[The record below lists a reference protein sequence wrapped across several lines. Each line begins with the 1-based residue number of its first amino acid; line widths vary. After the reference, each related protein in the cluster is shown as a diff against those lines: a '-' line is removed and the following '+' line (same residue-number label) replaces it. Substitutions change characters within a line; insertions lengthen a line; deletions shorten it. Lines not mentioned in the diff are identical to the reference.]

1 MAFFNRISNQQKP
14 KDLTSEIGFAGDI
27 VFEGF
32 DREESRVDDVK
43 IEDYRKMLDND
54 TTVEALYNIFTM
66 SILAATYHIDA
77 DSNDEGEAQAELVR
91 RNLLEPPHKG
101 GIQTPMNLFIDQSL
115 AAIYE
120 GFALF
125 EKVYEVRDGKLVLK
139 RLAHRDS
146 TTLTLI
152 RDTDGGFGGTKQR
165 TADVDGVYREVTI
178 PAHKCFLFTYGKSR
192 SYLYGRSAFKPLYPR
207 YDKKRRLE
215 YLDSIALQAD
225 AIKPKVLRRIADGV
239 VTDELKRARN
249 KALDVLGRLGKRNS
263 VASLPYGYELD
274 VLNTEGRDPHQSI
287 ERQNSEMARSFHASV
302 ILTAT
307 QGSASN
313 VGSYSLSTNQKDL
326 LQTAITGVMR
336 LLEAHINQYLIADL
350 IDLNFAERHYPEFHF
365 DTPDESIISAVFEA
379 FKLLVQK
386 DKVSDDIAA
395 GIEESTAT
403 RLGIDLEA
411 IKKRR
416 QEDTEDDKSAGKEN
430 ENADDNKDGGSGGD
444 AGKFLGEDD
453 KLGEVDTPEPHEH
466 VAIDRDLTDAEKRV
480 KFKAIEKWMAEQEAS
495 FETAATEELRKAV
508 ADISLDE
515 EFTLPASYSALL
527 AKQYRTAYNYGK
539 LSAADEQK
547 LPAPVLKKEL
557 RAREK
562 QYVDFIINM
571 QTEDVR
577 NIIAGEKLK
586 QSINLA
592 DGDDEDIDEESGT
605 PNTSGKQDEAAR
617 NAMLESIGLL
627 TSVWITQAVLGTKG
641 TIISQGMNDGR
652 DDSFASFDEDDDT
665 AVYQWSA
672 RMEKNTC
679 PICAELDG
687 KVISANERRTTFQ
700 RPPKHINCGCI
711 WVRVSALNKDYKLP
725 TVTGIDNKLIER
737 LEYIQ
742 RTTKAELAS
751 TIPGALKYT
760 KAELSSIESYK
771 GNGYININQ
780 ALLGNHPMNPYA
792 EADIK
797 QLDKAIKKT
806 KLEKDIVLYRG
817 IGLES
822 KLSINDIVDNPN
834 FLSTSTSPRISIEF
848 AQQSEANKYVFIFR
862 APKDMPYLDIEKT
875 LADNNVNSTVNERE
889 YLLSRGKKLVVK
901 NLSKR
906 DNGVILAEVE
916 MTDDTKYLD
925 DSNDS
930 ILTEDLLREID
941 ESYER
946 SKKRLADPN
955 YKPSQTTRRLHHI
968 WQMDSDYLNEHPE
981 AIKSK
986 DNDE

>member
-1 MAFFNRISNQQKP
+1 VAFFNRTNNQQKP

-32 DREESRVDDVK
+32 DQEESRVDDIK

-77 DSNDEGEAQAELVR
+77 DSNDEMEVQAEFVR

-101 GIQTPMNLFIDQSL
+101 GIQTPMSLFIDQSL

-125 EKVYEVRDGKLVLK
+125 EKVYEVRGDKLVIK

-152 RDTDGGFGGTKQR
+152 RDSEGGFGGARQK
-165 TADVDGVYREVTI
+165 ASGVDGVYHDVML
-178 PAHKCFLFTYGKSR
+178 PPQKCFLFTYGKSR

-225 AIKPKVLRRIADGV
+225 AIKPKVLRRTADGV
-239 VTDELKRARN
+239 ISDQLKKARN
-249 KALDVLGRLGKRNS
+249 KALEVLGRLGKHNS

-287 ERQNSEMARSFHASV
+287 ERQNSEMARAFHASV

-416 QEDTEDDKSAGKEN
+416 QEDAEDDKLAGKEN
-430 ENADDNKDGGSGGD
+430 KNVDDDKDGGSGGD
-444 AGKFLGEDD
+444 AGKFLGENDSTSS
-453 KLGEVDTPEPHEH
+453 EVVAPEPHEH
-466 VAIDRDLTDAEKRV
+466 VAVDREMTDAEKRV
-480 KFKAIEKWMAEQEAS
+480 KFDAIEKWMAEQEAS

-508 ADISLDE
+508 ANISLDE
-515 EFTLPASYSALL
+515 EFTLPDSYSALL

-547 LPAPVLKKEL
+547 LPAPALKKEL
-557 RAREK
+557 KAREK

-586 QSINLA
+586 QPINLA
-592 DGDDEDIDEESGT
+592 DDDDIDEDVVDAISSNNVG
-605 PNTSGKQDEAAR
+605 EATRHAL
-617 NAMLESIGLL
+617 LESVGLL
-627 TSVWITQAVLGTKG
+627 TSAWITQAVLGTKG

-652 DDSFASFDEDDDT
+652 NDSFASFDEDDDT

-711 WVRVSALNKDYKLP
+711 WVRVSALNKGYKLP
-725 TVTGIDNKLIER
+725 AVTGIDNKLIER

-742 RTTKAELAS
+742 RTTKAELAN
-751 TIPGALKYT
+751 TIPGASKYT
-760 KAELSSIESYK
+760 KAELSSIEAYK

-792 EADIK
+792 ENDIK
-797 QLDKAIKKT
+797 QLDKAIKRMT
-806 KLEKDIVLYRG
+806 LKDDVLLYRG
-817 IGLES
+817 VGFKKPLKVGEE
-822 KLSINDIVDNPN
+822 INNPN
-834 FLSTSTSPRISIEF
+834 FLSTSTSRDISMEF
-848 AQQSEANKYVFIFR
+848 AEKADWQKYILVFR
-862 APKDMPYLDIEKT
+862 APKNMPYLDIEKT
-875 LADNNVNSTVNERE
+875 LADNNVNSTINERE
-889 YLLSRGKKLVVK
+889 YLLSRGKKFVVK

-906 DNGVILAEVE
+906 DNGVIVAEVE

-968 WQMDSDYLNEHPE
+968 WQMESDYFNEHPE

-986 DNDE
+986 DNNE

>member
-1 MAFFNRISNQQKP
+1 MVFFSKNNPEPTP
-14 KDLTSEIGFAGDI
+14 KNLTSEIGFAGDI

-32 DREESRVDDVK
+32 DREESRVDEISIK
-43 IEDYRKMLDND
+43 DYRKMLDND

-77 DSNDEGEAQAELVR
+77 DSNDEGEVQAELVR

-101 GIQTPMNLFIDQSL
+101 GMQTPMNLFIDQSL

-125 EKVYEVRDGKLVLK
+125 EKVYEVRDSKLVLK
-139 RLAHRDS
+139 RLAPRDS

-165 TADVDGVYREVTI
+165 AADVDGVYHEVII
-178 PAHKCFLFTYGKSR
+178 PAHKCFLFTHGKSR
-192 SYLYGRSAFKPLYPR
+192 NYLYGRSAFKPLYPR

-225 AIKPKVLRRIADGV
+225 AIKPKVLRRINDGV

-249 KALDVLGRLGKRNS
+249 KALEVLGRLGKRNS

-287 ERQNSEMARSFHASV
+287 ERQNSEMARAFHASV

-416 QEDTEDDKSAGKEN
+416 QEDVEDDESAGKEN
-430 ENADDNKDGGSGGD
+430 ENTGDDKDGGSGGD
-444 AGKFLGEDD
+444 ADKFLGEDD
-453 KLGEVDTPEPHEH
+453 IVANEVAAPEPHEH
-466 VAIDRDLTDAEKRV
+466 VIIDREMTGAEKHV

-495 FETAATEELRKAV
+495 FEIAATEKLRKAV
-508 ADISLDE
+508 ADISLNE
-515 EFTLPASYSALL
+515 EFTLPASYSALI
-527 AKQYRTAYNYGK
+527 AKYYRTAYNYGK

-547 LPAPVLKKEL
+547 LPAPALKAEL
-557 RAREK
+557 KAREK

-586 QSINLA
+586 RPINLA
-592 DGDDEDIDEESGT
+592 DDDIDEDVIGAISSGNIDE
-605 PNTSGKQDEAAR
+605 NTRHAL
-617 NAMLESIGLL
+617 LESIGLL
-627 TSVWITQAVLGTKG
+627 TSAWITQAVLGTKG
-641 TIISQGMNDGR
+641 MIISQGMNDGR

-700 RPPKHINCGCI
+700 RPPKHINCKCI
-711 WVRVSALNKDYKLP
+711 WTRISALNKDYKLP
-725 TVTGIDNKLIER
+725 AITGIDNKLIER

-742 RTTKAELAS
+742 RTTKAELAG

-760 KAELSSIESYK
+760 KAELSSIEAYK

-792 EADIK
+792 EIDIK
-797 QLDKAIKKT
+797 QLDKAIKRT
-806 KLEKDIVLYRG
+806 TLENDILLYRG
-817 IGLES
+817 VGFKKPLKVGEEI
-822 KLSINDIVDNPN
+822 DNPN
-834 FLSTSTSPRISIEF
+834 FLSTSTSRDISVEF
-848 AQQSEANKYVFIFR
+848 AEKADWQKYILVFR
-862 APKDMPYLDIEKT
+862 APKSMPYLDIDKT
-875 LADNNVNSTVNERE
+875 LADNNINSTINERE

-906 DNGVILAEVE
+906 DNGVIVAEVE

-968 WQMDSDYLNEHPE
+968 WQMDSDYFNEHPE

-986 DNDE
+986 DNNE

>member
-1 MAFFNRISNQQKP
+1 MAFFSKNNPEPTP
-14 KDLTSEIGFAGDI
+14 KNLTSEIGFAGDI

-32 DREESRVDDVK
+32 DREESRVDEISIK
-43 IEDYRKMLDND
+43 DYRKMLDND

-77 DSNDEGEAQAELVR
+77 DSNDEGEVQAELVR

-101 GIQTPMNLFIDQSL
+101 GMQTPMNLFIDQSL

-125 EKVYEVRDGKLVLK
+125 EKVYEVRDSKLVLK

-152 RDTDGGFGGTKQR
+152 RDTDGGFGGTKQCA
-165 TADVDGVYREVTI
+165 ADSDGVYHEVII

-225 AIKPKVLRRIADGV
+225 AIKPKVLRRITDGV

-287 ERQNSEMARSFHASV
+287 ERQNSEMARAFHASV

-350 IDLNFAERHYPEFHF
+350 IDLNFAERHYPEFRF

-416 QEDTEDDKSAGKEN
+416 QEDAEDDESAGKEN
-430 ENADDNKDGGSGGD
+430 ENTEDDKDGGSGGD

-453 KLGEVDTPEPHEH
+453 KLGETAPPEPHEH

-480 KFKAIEKWMAEQEAS
+480 KFEVIEKWMAEQEAS

-515 EFTLPASYSALL
+515 EFTLPASYSVLL

-586 QSINLA
+586 QPINLA
-592 DGDDEDIDEESGT
+592 DGDDEDINEESGA

-627 TSVWITQAVLGTKG
+627 TSAWITQTVLGTKG

-687 KVISANERRTTFQ
+687 KVISANERKTTFQ
-700 RPPKHINCGCI
+700 RPPKHINCKCI
-711 WVRVSALNKDYKLP
+711 WTRISALNKDYKLP
-725 TVTGIDNKLIER
+725 AVTGIDNKLIER

-742 RTTKAELAS
+742 RTTKAELAN
-751 TIPGALKYT
+751 TIPGASKYT
-760 KAELSSIESYK
+760 KAELSSIEAYK

-792 EADIK
+792 ENDIK
-797 QLDKAIKKT
+797 QLDKAIKRT
-806 KLEKDIVLYRG
+806 TLENDVLLYRG
-817 IGLES
+817 VGFKKPLKVGEEIS
-822 KLSINDIVDNPN
+822 NPN
-834 FLSTSTSPRISIEF
+834 FLSTSTSRDISMEF
-848 AQQSEANKYVFIFR
+848 AEKADWQKYILVFR
-862 APKDMPYLDIEKT
+862 APKSMPYLDIEKT
-875 LADNNVNSTVNERE
+875 LADNNVISTINERE
-889 YLLSRGKKLVVK
+889 YLLSRGKKFVVK

-906 DNGVILAEVE
+906 DNGVIVAEVE

-925 DSNDS
+925 DNSDS

-946 SKKRLADPN
+946 SKKRLADPD

-968 WQMDSDYLNEHPE
+968 WQMDSDYFSEHPE

-986 DNDE
+986 DSNE

>member
-1 MAFFNRISNQQKP
+1 MAFFSKSNPEPTP
-14 KDLTSEIGFAGDI
+14 KNLTSEIGFAGDI

-32 DREESRVDDVK
+32 DREESRVDEISIK
-43 IEDYRKMLDND
+43 DYRKMLDND

-77 DSNDEGEAQAELVR
+77 DSNDEGEVQAELVR

-101 GIQTPMNLFIDQSL
+101 GMQTPMNLFIDQSL

-125 EKVYEVRDGKLVLK
+125 EKVYEVRDSKLVLK

-152 RDTDGGFGGTKQR
+152 RDTDGGFGGTKQCA
-165 TADVDGVYREVTI
+165 ADSDGVYHEVII

-225 AIKPKVLRRIADGV
+225 AIKPKVLRRTADGV
-239 VTDELKRARN
+239 VSDQLKKARN
-249 KALDVLGRLGKRNS
+249 KALEVLGRLGKRNS
-263 VASLPYGYELD
+263 VASLPYGYKLD

-287 ERQNSEMARSFHASV
+287 ERQNSEMARAFHASV

-395 GIEESTAT
+395 GIEESIAT

-416 QEDTEDDKSAGKEN
+416 QEDTENDKPTGKEN
-430 ENADDNKDGGSGGD
+430 ENADDDKDGGSGGD

-453 KLGEVDTPEPHEH
+453 KLGEVSPPEPHKH
-466 VAIDRDLTDAEKRV
+466 VAIDRDLTDVEKRV

-547 LPAPVLKKEL
+547 LPAPALKKEL

-586 QSINLA
+586 QPINLA
-592 DGDDEDIDEESGT
+592 DGDDEDIDEDIGAPTVS
-605 PNTSGKQDEAAR
+605 NRQNEASR

-627 TSVWITQAVLGTKG
+627 TNAWITQAVLGTKG
-641 TIISQGMNDGR
+641 TIVTQGMNDGR
-652 DDSFASFDEDDDT
+652 DDSFSFFDEDDDT
-665 AVYQWSA
+665 SVYQWSA
-672 RMEKNTC
+672 RMEANTC

-687 KVISANERRTTFQ
+687 KVISANERKTTFQ
-700 RPPKHINCGCI
+700 RPPKHINCKCI
-711 WVRVSALNKDYKLP
+711 WTRISALNKDYKLP
-725 TVTGIDNKLIER
+725 AVTGIDNKLIER

-742 RTTKAELAS
+742 RTTKAELAN
-751 TIPGALKYT
+751 TIPGASKYT
-760 KAELSSIESYK
+760 KAELSSIEAYK

-792 EADIK
+792 ENDIK
-797 QLDKAIKKT
+797 QLDKSIKRT
-806 KLEKDIVLYRG
+806 TLEDDVLLYRG
-817 IGLES
+817 VGFKKPLKVGEEIS
-822 KLSINDIVDNPN
+822 NPN
-834 FLSTSTSPRISIEF
+834 FLSTSTSRDISMEF
-848 AQQSEANKYVFIFR
+848 AEKADWQKYILVFR
-862 APKDMPYLDIEKT
+862 APKNMPYLDIEKT
-875 LADNNVNSTVNERE
+875 LADNNVNSTINERE
-889 YLLSRGKKLVVK
+889 YLLSRGKRFIVK

-906 DNGVILAEVE
+906 DNGVIVAEVE

-925 DSNDS
+925 DNSDS

-946 SKKRLADPN
+946 SKKRLADPS

-968 WQMDSDYLNEHPE
+968 WQMDSDYFNEHPE

>member
-1 MAFFNRISNQQKP
+1 
-14 KDLTSEIGFAGDI
+14 
-27 VFEGF
+27 
-32 DREESRVDDVK
+32 
-43 IEDYRKMLDND
+43 
-54 TTVEALYNIFTM
+54 
-66 SILAATYHIDA
+66 
-77 DSNDEGEAQAELVR
+77 
-91 RNLLEPPHKG
+91 
-101 GIQTPMNLFIDQSL
+101 
-115 AAIYE
+115 
-120 GFALF
+120 
-125 EKVYEVRDGKLVLK
+125 VRDGKLVLK
-139 RLAHRDS
+139 RLAHRDA

-165 TADVDGVYREVTI
+165 AADSDGVYHEIII

-239 VTDELKRARN
+239 VTNELKRARN

-287 ERQNSEMARSFHASV
+287 ERQNSEMARAFHASV

-700 RPPKHINCGCI
+700 RPPKHINYGCI

-862 APKDMPYLDIEKT
+862 APKDMPYLDMEKV
-875 LADNNVNSTVNERE
+875 LADNGVTSITDEDE
-889 YLLSRGKKLVVK
+889 YLLSRGKKFVVK
-901 NLSKR
+901 RLKKL
-906 DNGVILAEVE
+906 DNEIIMADME
-916 MTDDTKYLD
+916 MTKDTKYLAD
-925 DSNDS
+925 ES
-930 ILTEDLLREID
+930 EDLLTD
-941 ESYER
+941 EMMASLNKTAEEVE
-946 SKKRLADPN
+946 KRLADPN
-955 YKPSQTTRRLHHI
+955 YKPSRAVQRMHAI
-968 WQMDSDYLNEHPE
+968 WQMDSEYL
-981 AIKSK
+981 
-986 DNDE
+986 DEQLKKQHKNK